1 MIKYLLFGVL
11 FVLLV
16 FFGLNFWEKTK
27 KTKKNTLLGAF
38 TALIV
43 ISLSFY
49 ETESVN
55 LTMDFC
61 K

>member
-1 MIKYLLFGVL
+1 MIKYLLFGVI

-27 KTKKNTLLGAF
+27 KTKKNTLISAF

-43 ISLSFY
+43 ISLGFLIY
-49 ETESVN
+49 
-55 LTMDFC
+55 LLID
-61 K
+61 